1 MINNKYIFPII
12 SSEDKQLPIY
22 VVTVGVDIFAENDLV
37 TIRPKGIP
45 DHQFI
50 FTTSGKAQ
58 FFFGDSKRYAEP
70 GSFIYHAPNTPH
82 YYEAVS
88 KEPWVSHWITFSM
101 QHNFSL
107 FELKNGVYDFNDVS
121 PFTDL
126 IEDIISLKNNFGF
139 GEKASV
145 LLYKMILML
154 KRYLAKSSTVIMRN
168 DIDSILRPS
177 LDYIN
182 EHFTEDIPLS
192 TLASLAGI
200 TPGYYCK
207 IFKDYYHIRP
217 LEYVRQ
223 LRIQYAKTLLV
234 VQRDLSVSDIGEKI
248 GYQNPSYFIKQFK
261 KFENITPKEFRK
273 QHV

>member
-1 MINNKYIFPII
+1 
-12 SSEDKQLPIY
+12 
-22 VVTVGVDIFAENDLV
+22 
-37 TIRPKGIP
+37 
-45 DHQFI
+45 
-50 FTTSGKAQ
+50 
-58 FFFGDSKRYAEP
+58 
-70 GSFIYHAPNTPH
+70 
-82 YYEAVS
+82 
-88 KEPWVSHWITFSM
+88 M
-101 QHNFSL
+101 QRNFSL

-126 IEDIISLKNNFGF
+126 IEDIFSLKNTFGF

-154 KRYLAKSSTVIMRN
+154 KRYLAKSPTVILRN
-168 DIDSILRPS
+168 DINVILRPS

-217 LEYVRQ
+217 LEYVQQ

-234 VQRDLSVSDIGEKI
+234 VQRDLSVSDISEKI
-248 GYQNPSYFIKQFK
+248 GYQSPSYFIKQFK
-261 KFENITPKEFRK
+261 RFENITPKEFRK

>member
-88 KEPWVSHWITFSM
+88 NEPWVSYWITFSM

-126 IEDIISLKNNFGF
+126 IDEIISLKNNFGF
-139 GEKASV
+139 GENASV

-154 KRYLAKSSTVIMRN
+154 KRYLAKSSTIMRN
-168 DIDSILRPS
+168 DINAILRPS

-182 EHFTEDIPLS
+182 EHVREDIPLS

>member
-12 SSEDKQLPIY
+12 SSEDKKLPIY
-22 VVTVGVDIFAENDLV
+22 VVTVGVDLVSKNDLV

-58 FFFGDSKRYAEP
+58 FFFGDSKQYAEP

-88 KEPWVSHWITFSM
+88 KEPWVSYWITFSM
-101 QHNFSL
+101 QRNFSL
-107 FELKNGVYDFNDVS
+107 LELKNGVYDFNDVS

-126 IEDIISLKNNFGF
+126 IDEIISLKNNFGF
-139 GEKASV
+139 GENASV

-154 KRYLAKSSTVIMRN
+154 KRYLAKSSTIMRN
-168 DIDSILRPS
+168 DINAILRPS

-182 EHFTEDIPLS
+182 DHFKEDIPLS
-192 TLASLAGI
+192 TLASLAGV

-223 LRIQYAKTLLV
+223 LKIQYAKTLLV

-248 GYQNPSYFIKQFK
+248 GYQSPSYFIKQFK
-261 KFENITPKEFRK
+261 KFENITPNEFRE
-273 QHV
+273 QHM